1 MKKFINE
8 PADVLADAL
17 RGVAAAHPRLR
28 VDHENRVIF
37 RAEGP
42 RRGKVGLVSGGGSG
56 HEPLHGGFVGQGM
69 LDAAAC
75 GEVFTSPVPDQ
86 ILAATSGVDGGVGV
100 LHIVKNYSGDVMNFE
115 LAAELADV
123 EVVSVIVDD
132 DVAVTDSSFTVGRRG
147 VAGTVF
153 VEKIAGAVAE
163 RGADLA
169 EVARLARK
177 TDDNARTMGLALTSC
192 TVPAVGHP
200 TFDLPENQI
209 ELGVGIHGEP
219 GRKRVELPS
228 ANEMAQ
234 MLIDPVLADLDFT
247 LGENGVVL
255 LVNGLGGTP
264 LIELY
269 LMCAEFTRLLDAA
282 GITATRTL
290 VGNYVTSLDMA
301 GCSVSLLR
309 LDDELTDLWDAP
321 VDTPNLHWA

>member
-1 MKKFINE
+1 MCIR
-8 PADVLADAL
+8 D
-17 RGVAAAHPRLR
+17 R
-28 VDHENRVIF
+28 
-37 RAEGP
+37 
-42 RRGKVGLVSGGGSG
+42 
-56 HEPLHGGFVGQGM
+56 
-69 LDAAAC
+69 
-75 GEVFTSPVPDQ
+75 
-86 ILAATSGVDGGVGV
+86 
-100 LHIVKNYSGDVMNFE
+100 
-115 LAAELADV
+115 
-123 EVVSVIVDD
+123 
-132 DVAVTDSSFTVGRRG
+132 
-147 VAGTVF
+147 
-153 VEKIAGAVAE
+153 

-247 LGENGVVL
+247 VGENGVVL

-269 LMCAEFTRLLDAA
+269 LMCAEFSRLLDAA
-282 GITATRTL
+282 GITACL
-290 VGNYVTSLDMA
+290 LYTSP
-301 GCSVSLLR
+301 SPR
-309 LDDELTDLWDAP
+309 DLSTSRMPSSA
-321 VDTPNLHWA
+321 

>member
-56 HEPLHGGFVGQGM
+56 HEPLHGGFVGPGM

-75 GEVFTSPVPDQ
+75 GEVFTAPVPDQ

-115 LAAELADV
+115 MAAELADV

-247 LGENGVVL
+247 VGENGVVL

-269 LMCAEFTRLLDAA
+269 LMCAEFSRLLDAA

-309 LDDELTDLWDAP
+309 LDDELTELWDAP